1 MIMVCVS
8 NRMQVLRTIPFLDLF
23 LCLLSTFLLQ
33 VNQVANGDK
42 VSISIILETFD
53 SAFETR
59 NGSLPTF
66 WAIQAEL
73 VGEKGAAD
81 GRSVVV
87 HVRTVEITC

>member
-1 MIMVCVS
+1 MIMIRVS
-8 NRMQVLRTIPFLDLF
+8 DRMQVLGTISFLDLL
-23 LCLLSTFLLQ
+23 LCLLSTFLLL
-33 VNQVANGDK
+33 VNQVADGDK
-42 VSISIILETFD
+42 VSISVILETFD

-81 GRSVVV
+81 GRSVVI